1 MIGIETRELEEIAI
15 CMFAISVALFIAG
28 NGIAGIFSYPPV
40 EVAKQLGV
48 LMLTVGTGF
57 ICHEMAHKFVAVR
70 YGARAGF
77 VMWPTGLLLM
87 FVFAVLFGFVFAA
100 PGAVYI
106 YARSITREQNG
117 KISVAGPLT
126 NIVLAVAFLALLPFA
141 VALFGAKSILTEIAF
156 FGYVFNTIFA
166 GFNLLPI
173 FPLDGSKVLAWNWII
188 WLALLGTAVCLYI
201 VPMMLLA

>member
-1 MIGIETRELEEIAI
+1 MLDIEKREIEEIAI
-15 CMFAISVALFIAG
+15 CMLAISIALFIAS
-28 NGIAGIFSYPPV
+28 NGIASIVSYPPI
-40 EVAKQLGV
+40 EIGKQLGV

-57 ICHEMAHKFVAVR
+57 ICHEMAHKFVAQR

-77 VMWPTGLLLM
+77 VMWPTGLLIM

-106 YARSITREQNG
+106 YARNITREQNG

-126 NIVLAVAFLALLPFA
+126 NIVLAGLFFAMLPFA
-141 VALFGAKSILTEIAF
+141 VALFGTKSILTEIAF
-156 FGYVFNTIFA
+156 FGYLFNTIFA

-173 FPLDGSKVLAWNWII
+173 FPLDGSKVLAWNWIV
-188 WLALLGTAVCLYI
+188 WLGLLITAAMLYF